1 MIDWVFRAKIFQ
13 GYSVSVECKSGGAK
27 KWLQGSLTL
36 FLHWFLSNMW
46 THSNWWFSFWISLA
60 SVLQSLPSFPD
71 CQCLIHL
78 HQVPSRKIQIL
89 LLFVLQFYR
98 LQEIGMQTEIEKNLS
113 RFSVKWEIFFYS
125 MGEDTPLLTD
135 RAETPGLGRSQQV
148 GELALSCRS
157 PLRYF
162 EFFVFVSFRFLNNLS
177 SWSEINV
184 IPCPCCLSTWHPVHI
199 TDGKTKA
206 EENYVQGCQ
215 KPH

>member
-13 GYSVSVECKSGGAK
+13 GCSVRVECKSGGAK

-36 FLHWFLSNMW
+36 FLHWFLSNMR

-60 SVLQSLPSFPD
+60 SVLESLPSFPD

-98 LQEIGMQTEIEKNLS
+98 LQEIGMQREIEKNLP

-125 MGEDTPLLTD
+125 MGEDTPLLMD
-135 RAETPGLGRSQQV
+135 RAETSGLGQSQQV

-157 PLRYF
+157 PLRYS
-162 EFFVFVSFRFLNNLS
+162 EFFVFVSFR
-177 SWSEINV
+177 SWTILVPDQKSMWYLVHV
-184 IPCPCCLSTWHPVHI
+184 IFTYLTSCPYYRW
-199 TDGKTKA
+199 
-206 EENYVQGCQ
+206 EN
-215 KPH
+215 